1 VLLKNNW
8 DEVGN
13 IARMRVQSTVAVSRL
28 VGGAKAGQGVD
39 TARLQT
45 SLRAVGRYSKLRVAG
60 AAAVDEVGAVGGTF
74 DAGVQELISRIFR
87 LCHYSI
93 KIADNIGDPETTA
106 DFYRRISED
115 YFDSPDLRV
124 RWLENLAEF
133 HTTTHHNKLE
143 EAAQCKLHAA
153 ALVAQ
158 YLRRFKGVLD
168 IVSDADFAPIS
179 PNVSRDLRLPE
190 AGEIDGQAAFQD
202 QDVWSTSGLTKLLKA
217 AANLLEQAKSHE
229 LCVEVLMLLTTIYK
243 AEKKYPELI
252 STLEQFKAMTTTLV
266 NAVRLRLII
275 ASSSPRPDD
284 RTHTHAHPHAHMRT
298 HTTRT
303 LTHTRHMYIRT

>member
-8 DEVGN
+8 DEMGN

-28 VGGAKAGQGVD
+28 IGGAKAGQGVVD
-39 TARLQT
+39 TTRLQT
-45 SLRAVGRYSKLRVAG
+45 SLSAVGNYSKLRS
-60 AAAVDEVGAVGGTF
+60 AAADARDGGNDTNNNSGGETAF

-87 LCHYSI
+87 LCHYSV

-115 YFDSPDLRV
+115 YFDSPDLRA

-133 HTTTHHNKLE
+133 HTNHNKLE

-158 YLRRFKGVLD
+158 YLRRFKRLD
-168 IVSDADFAPIS
+168 VVSDADFAPIS

-190 AGEIDGQAAFQD
+190 AGEIDEQAAFQD

-217 AANLLEQAKSHE
+217 AANLLEQVH
-229 LCVEVLMLLTTIYK
+229 
-243 AEKKYPELI
+243 
-252 STLEQFKAMTTTLV
+252 
-266 NAVRLRLII
+266 RRH
-275 ASSSPRPDD
+275 D
-284 RTHTHAHPHAHMRT
+284 
-298 HTTRT
+298 TTRHDT
-303 LTHTRHMYIRT
+303 TRHDTSEC